1 MPDASCRA
9 DVIHPKYEQRKSF
22 AQSVSGPFFSI
33 FTGIDANRSSALVC
47 LIVVLIL
54 LMLGRPRSAVTR
66 DPQRAAS
73 DFEKIDWWPRSSG
86 LFLDQL
92 GFALTDAQL
101 DYRQMPRARHGQ
113 RYTRYKIANRRHR
126 PDTRRE

>member
-54 LMLGRPRSAVTR
+54 LMLGRDRPSLATLSL
-66 DPQRAAS
+66 QS
-73 DFEKIDWWPRSSG
+73 
-86 LFLDQL
+86 
-92 GFALTDAQL
+92 LTL
-101 DYRQMPRARHGQ
+101 
-113 RYTRYKIANRRHR
+113 KK
-126 PDTRRE
+126 